1 MRSSRADAV
10 NAATPPP
17 VVPRPAASV
26 LLLRERAGAVEVLLT
41 RRHENMSFMGG
52 MWVFPGGTLCPAD
65 LSAQSL
71 ALIPEPARLQCHRL
85 LDLDGN
91 ALPAITCLGLAIA
104 AIRETF
110 EESSVLLART
120 ADGHHCDDE
129 KLARLHQRRRAIVS
143 HPELFATSL
152 QEEHLQ
158 LDVRRLVYWSHWITP
173 STVPKRFDTRFFLA
187 NLPPEQVAAVDAIE
201 ATDMRWMTPAAL
213 MAAAHDGTMT
223 VSRPTLYNLMELD
236 ASVRQHASSDAILRA
251 EAQRYIVPV
260 LPKVLRGEQRMIIMP
275 WDAEYHAFPGSSVSQ
290 RTSYP
295 PRLLALPSRTA
306 SER

>member
-1 MRSSRADAV
+1 
-10 NAATPPP
+10 
-17 VVPRPAASV
+17 V
-26 LLLRERAGAVEVLLT
+26 LLLREQGSAVEVLLT

-52 MWVFPGGTLCPAD
+52 MWVFPGGTQCPAD

-71 ALIPEPARLQCHRL
+71 ASIPEPARLQCHRL
-85 LDLDGN
+85 LDLDDN
-91 ALPAITCLGLAIA
+91 PLPAATCMGLAIA

-110 EESSVLLART
+110 EESGVLLATT

-129 KLARLHQRRRAIVS
+129 KLARLHQRRHAIVS
-143 HPELFATSL
+143 QPELFATSL

-173 STVPKRFDTRFFLA
+173 SVVPKRFDTRFFLA
-187 NLPPEQVAAVDAIE
+187 SMPPDQVAAVDAIE

-213 MAAAHDGTMT
+213 IAAAHDGTMT

-236 ASVRQHASSDAILRA
+236 ASVRQHVSLNAILRA
-251 EAQRYIVPV
+251 EAQREVVPV
-260 LPKVLRGEQRMIIMP
+260 LPKVVKTEQRMIVMP
-275 WDAEYHAFPGSSVSQ
+275 WDTEYHSFPGSGVSQ
-290 RTSYP
+290 HKLYP
-295 PRLLALPSRTA
+295 QRLLSLPSRT